1 MSIKPPLVI
10 SSLDLERIE
19 ALLERMPPAQAE
31 SYAALRAEL
40 DRAEVREPADMPPDV
55 VTMNSRVTVQEES
68 NGERLELTVV
78 YPAAAGVAGHV
89 SVLAPVGSA
98 LLGLTRGQQIDWPM
112 PDGRQRR
119 LRVIDIG
126 YQPEA
131 AGDLHR

>member
-1 MSIKPPLVI
+1 MSIKPSLII

-31 SYAALRAEL
+31 GYAALRAEL

-55 VTMNSRVTVQEES
+55 VTMNSRVTVEEQG
-68 NGERLELTVV
+68 NGDRLELTLV
-78 YPAAAGVAGHV
+78 YPAAAGTVGHV

-98 LLGLTRGQQIDWPM
+98 LLGLAKGQQIDWPM

-119 LRVIDIG
+119 LQVIDIA